1 MFRKLLTV
9 AASGML
15 LSAPAQAIDLRVA
28 VEEEVVAVTIGSSVE
43 ARLVDERGQTL
54 GMLPAMQP
62 LTMAAAG
69 SQVQALNVRVGRI
82 RVVPSR
88 PEGLVFIGDR
98 WFRGAAEAFAAEGRL
113 TALNLVDLEA
123 YLYGVVGAEMVASWP
138 EEALK
143 AQAIAARTYALF
155 HWGRRQNQT
164 HDIGDTVQWQVYR
177 GAQYETD
184 SVRRAVEATAGQV
197 ITFQGNVINAMYHSH
212 SGGRTEDIKVYGE
225 EDKPYLRTVED
236 FDQAAPYWKW
246 QQVIPTV
253 NLRKTFGLEAVGEL
267 LDVKVLERST
277 SGRILAV
284 QFVGSKGSQLLKGT
298 DVRLKLGLRSNFFE
312 ITPVGGS
319 GQGPVTALTFDG
331 RGFGHGLGM
340 SQWGARA
347 LAALGWN
354 CSRILKHYYQG
365 VTLQKQIF

>member
-1 MFRKLLTV
+1 M
-9 AASGML
+9 
-15 LSAPAQAIDLRVA
+15 A

-253 NLRKTFGLEAVGEL
+253 NLRKTFGLGRWASCSMSKCSSAAPAAGSWRCSLWAV
-267 LDVKVLERST
+267 K
-277 SGRILAV
+277 AANC
-284 QFVGSKGSQLLKGT
+284 SKAPTCASSSACAAIS
-298 DVRLKLGLRSNFFE
+298 LRS
-312 ITPVGGS
+312 PLWAVR
-319 GQGPVTALTFDG
+319 VKD
-331 RGFGHGLGM
+331 R
-340 SQWGARA
+340 
-347 LAALGWN
+347 
-354 CSRILKHYYQG
+354 
-365 VTLQKQIF
+365 